1 MGRASVDE
9 DIGLLLL
16 KTWERDEKNCCDLNR
31 MLAGAG
37 EGYKG
42 SGREVTVLSTE
53 YPVLS
58 ERARYGPA
66 YSVLSTRY

>member
-1 MGRASVDE
+1 VDE
-9 DIGLLLL
+9 DMGLLLL
-16 KTWERDEKNCCDLNR
+16 KTWERDEKNCCDLSR
-31 MLAGAG
+31 TKWMLAGAG

-58 ERARYGPA
+58 ERARYWPA